1 MPSLELLPRIVTL
14 DDVSLNAPHDEDRRP
29 IRLPEPGETQRYET
43 CVALESVTVEV
54 TSTVDDVT
62 VEYSRVDTSSGQ
74 RWVYLVRR
82 YSRHD
87 PGLRAELSRLRWV
100 D

>member
-1 MPSLELLPRIVTL
+1 MPSLELLQHIVTL
-14 DDVSLNAPHDEDRRP
+14 DPMSVNAAHDEDRRP
-29 IRLPEPGETQRYET
+29 VRPPEPGETRRYST
-43 CVALESVTVEV
+43 RVALEAVTVEV
-54 TSTVDDVT
+54 SSTVDEVT
-62 VEYSRVDTSSGQ
+62 VEYSRVDGSSGQ
-74 RWVYLVRR
+74 SWVYLVRR

>member
-1 MPSLELLPRIVTL
+1 MSV
-14 DDVSLNAPHDEDRRP
+14 NAPHDEDRRP
-29 IRLPEPGETQRYET
+29 VRPPEPGETTRYVT
-43 CVALESVTVEV
+43 RVALEPVTVEV
-54 TSTVDDVT
+54 TGTVDEVT
-62 VEYSRVDTSSGQ
+62 VEYSRIDVSTGRS
-74 RWVYLVRR
+74 WVYLVRR